1 LTIVINVDTSNI
13 SFNTKRRY
21 YMIATTILARV
32 DNERL
37 QRGVEG
43 LASGAYSITI
53 SRCNEDEVSAFVS
66 NGDGKD
72 YSVTLTAVR
81 SFCGCRDA
89 MFRGKTCKHAV
100 ALALYA
106 IRTPQPKTAA
116 PAPQFPTFHL
126 MWRDGLVVWGD
137 PHAERVQM
145 WPWTQGMLGWPE
157 VCSSCVTAYNQPN
170 SAPF

>member
-1 LTIVINVDTSNI
+1 
-13 SFNTKRRY
+13 
-21 YMIATTILARV
+21 MIANHTLARV

-53 SRCNEDEVSAFVS
+53 TRYSEDEISAFVA

-72 YSVTLTAVR
+72 YSVVLTATR

-100 ALALYA
+100 SLALYV
-106 IRTPQPKTAA
+106 IRTPETEMKTEM
-116 PAPQFPTFHL
+116 PAPDLSLAKVRRHEEP
-126 MWRDGLVVWGD
+126 
-137 PHAERVQM
+137 
-145 WPWTQGMLGWPE
+145 
-157 VCSSCVTAYNQPN
+157 S
-170 SAPF
+170 PF